1 MSKSSEREGHCWPI
15 LVFTLKHFYEGEPI
29 MYRQP
34 IYLSLVLA
42 VAMTLASVADAGSL
56 VGWWKFDGDTLDSSG
71 LDNHG
76 TAGGNPT
83 FVTGTVGPQALDF
96 DGDDYVAMDGVVDDI
111 PSNDITMAA
120 WIKTTASGE
129 GDWFSMNPAGGN
141 QYLLCILDGDIRFW
155 EGGWQPAAGVTVN
168 DGNWH
173 HIVATRENMYVKI
186 YVDGV
191 YMSAGSYTSG
201 VGFSPGDRW
210 SIAQEWDGDTPS
222 DFYTGAVDD
231 VRLYNRA
238 LADAQVL
245 DLFNGIAPVFLAA
258 SFPNPSNGAEN
269 VTATLLEWVAGD
281 TAVSH
286 DVYFGTNK
294 NEVAAG
300 TGDTLKG
307 NQAEVSFDPG
317 PLLLATTYYW
327 RIDEKASDGTITA
340 GEVWSFI
347 TADFAVVDGFE
358 FYNNY
363 TPDEIWNTWKDG
375 FDVPTNGAQA
385 GYDDAVVQA
394 GGNYVEMAIVHGGNQ
409 SMPFFYDNS
418 TASFSEAVRTF
429 TSPRDFIL
437 NGLTGLT
444 LWFQGQPAAVG
455 SVSFDPASQIY
466 TLNGSGTDIGGTSDE
481 FHYAFK
487 QLTGAGSITV
497 KVESLTDTHSWARAG
512 VMIRDTLDAGSP
524 HAMVVVTPN
533 GRVAFGF
540 RELASQESYS
550 THTATGTISGPHWV
564 RLTRSGIDLFKAE
577 HSADGVNWAPVESGN
592 PQDPSGWNISMGQT
606 VHVGLLVS
614 AHDATEVGE
623 ATFSNLSITGNVL
636 PGPITES
643 ADVGI
648 GSNSPDPLYLRLE
661 DNAGNFGTVYHPD
674 GPDAVLVEDW
684 DLWAIP
690 LEDFQNQG
698 VDLASVI
705 KIAIG
710 VGDKDNPQPGGP
722 GRLFIDDIHLVRRL
736 PATGRVILIEED
748 FESLALGPNVDE
760 GVAGDEVWTKIPP
773 YGWTI
778 DDAGV
783 PGAGDPANDGVTEW
797 AGWSFANKEW
807 WAETAEDQER
817 SQFALA
823 NGTVALVDG
832 DEWDDQDHAPG
843 LLNSFFSTPEIDVS
857 TTKAGPG
864 AIQLKFDSSWRRY
877 AKQTANV
884 TVQFDGGDPIEVL
897 RYESEGADTGFVKDD
912 AVSEA
917 VTVDIDRPAAAK
929 KMVVTF
935 GMTETGNDW
944 WWAIDN
950 VEISGIPRERTI
962 IFAEDFDG
970 LVLGPSVE
978 ESPGVEEAWTDTPP
992 AGWTLD
998 ESGVPGA
1005 GDPAS
1010 DGVTEWAGW
1019 SFANKEFWI
1028 NTDFQRREEFELGQ
1042 GAVAVADSDEYD
1054 DSDHPAGSYNTFLT
1068 TPAIDVSGFQADTL
1082 QLKFDSSWRPEVI
1095 QTANVTV
1102 QYDGGEPIEVLRWES
1117 EAGSSFFKDDNSTNE
1132 TIIVNLENP
1141 PEAVSAVLT
1150 FGYFDSA
1157 NNWWWAIDNIEVSAL
1172 PRERAVVFSEDFE
1185 GLPLGP
1191 NVDETVVGDEVWTKT
1206 APEGWTVD
1214 DSGVPGLDNP
1224 ADGVAEWA
1232 GWTFADND
1240 WWASVDDQR
1249 RSEFELAVGAAA
1261 IADSDEYDDKGDPV
1275 GTYNAFMS
1283 TPSIDISDL
1292 ETGTVELTFDSSWR
1306 PESSQTANVTASY
1319 DGGDPIEVMRWESSS
1334 SSSFFHDHNTNETVA
1349 VPLANPEGAQTV
1361 VLTFGYFDADNN
1373 WWWAIDNVVVS
1384 GFPVAAAAPIRIFSE
1399 KFDGVTLTPSVDE
1412 VPPGDFWT
1420 KTPPAGWNIDD
1431 SRMAGFGDPA
1441 TDGVTDW
1448 AGWSFANKDWWVQ
1461 VAGDQ
1466 ERSTFDLA
1474 TGTIAIC
1481 DPDEWDDAFHSE
1493 GTFNSFLDT
1502 APLDISGVD
1511 AGTVEL
1517 KFDSSWR
1524 PYAAQTATVSVSFD
1538 GGDWIDVLV
1547 YESDSASAN
1556 FKDHTTSETVTV
1568 PLNNPAG
1575 ASSVIISFGL
1585 FNAGND
1591 WWWAID
1597 NLEVSG
1603 LSGGNAVALLVED
1616 FETLPLGPSPEEAPP
1631 GNFWTD
1637 VPPEGW
1643 IVDDSGVPGAGDPA
1657 NDGVTEW
1664 AGWSFVR
1671 KDWWAQV
1678 AGDQERSLFEQG
1690 NAVVAVVDGDEW
1702 DDMPHAEGEMSTF
1715 LSTPAIDVSGMQAG
1729 TLKLKFDSSWRQWD
1743 MQTASVTVQFDG
1755 AAPIEVM
1762 RWESSGGDPALLKP
1776 DATDEAVTVDLNN
1789 PAGVAEMIIT
1799 FGVLNAGD
1807 DWWWAIDNVEVI
1819 GFAEP

>member
-1 MSKSSEREGHCWPI
+1 
-15 LVFTLKHFYEGEPI
+15 
-29 MYRQP
+29 
-34 IYLSLVLA
+34 
-42 VAMTLASVADAGSL
+42 
-56 VGWWKFDGDTLDSSG
+56 
-71 LDNHG
+71 
-76 TAGGNPT
+76 
-83 FVTGTVGPQALDF
+83 
-96 DGDDYVAMDGVVDDI
+96 
-111 PSNDITMAA
+111 
-120 WIKTTASGE
+120 
-129 GDWFSMNPAGGN
+129 MNPAGGN

-168 DGNWH
+168 DGAWH

-201 VGFSPGDRW
+201 VGFGPGDRW
-210 SIAQEWDGDTPS
+210 SIAQEWDGETPS

-245 DLFNGIAPVFLAA
+245 DLFNGIAPIFLEA
-258 SFPNPSNGAEN
+258 SFPNPSNEAEN

-300 TGDTLKG
+300 TGEASKG

-340 GEVWSFI
+340 GEVWSFT
-347 TADFAVVDGFE
+347 TAEFAVVDGFE
-358 FYNNY
+358 GYNNY

-550 THTATGTISGPHWV
+550 THTATGTITGPHWV

-736 PATGRVILIEED
+736 PATGRVILLEED

-843 LLNSFFSTPEIDVS
+843 LLNSFLSTPEIDVS

-864 AIQLKFDSSWRRY
+864 TIQLKFDSSWRRY

-935 GMTETGNDW
+935 GMTETG
-944 WWAIDN
+944 
-950 VEISGIPRERTI
+950 
-962 IFAEDFDG
+962 
-970 LVLGPSVE
+970 
-978 ESPGVEEAWTDTPP
+978 
-992 AGWTLD
+992 
-998 ESGVPGA
+998 
-1005 GDPAS
+1005 
-1010 DGVTEWAGW
+1010 
-1019 SFANKEFWI
+1019 
-1028 NTDFQRREEFELGQ
+1028 
-1042 GAVAVADSDEYD
+1042 D
-1054 DSDHPAGSYNTFLT
+1054 D
-1068 TPAIDVSGFQADTL
+1068 
-1082 QLKFDSSWRPEVI
+1082 
-1095 QTANVTV
+1095 
-1102 QYDGGEPIEVLRWES
+1102 
-1117 EAGSSFFKDDNSTNE
+1117 
-1132 TIIVNLENP
+1132 
-1141 PEAVSAVLT
+1141 
-1150 FGYFDSA
+1150 
-1157 NNWWWAIDNIEVSAL
+1157 WWWAIDNIEVSAL

-1334 SSSFFHDHNTNETVA
+1334 DSSFFHDHNTNETVA

-1384 GFPVAAAAPIRIFSE
+1384 GFPKAAAAPIRIFSE

-1448 AGWSFANKDWWVQ
+1448 AGWSFANKDWWAQ

-1466 ERSTFDLA
+1466 ERSTFDLG

-1715 LSTPAIDVSGMQAG
+1715 LSTPAIDVSGMQAD

-1789 PAGVAEMIIT
+1789 PAGAAEMIIT

-1819 GFAEP
+1819 GFAGP